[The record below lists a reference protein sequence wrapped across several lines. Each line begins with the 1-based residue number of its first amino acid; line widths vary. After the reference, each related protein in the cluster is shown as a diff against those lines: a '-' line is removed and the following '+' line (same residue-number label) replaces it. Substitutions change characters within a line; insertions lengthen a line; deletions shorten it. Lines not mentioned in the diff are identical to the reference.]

1 MKHILATALFALT
14 LVTGAAFA
22 STDQDAHSRY
32 DSHSVEGD
40 SALWGVGG

>member
-1 MKHILATALFALT
+1 MKRIFAIALFALS

-22 STDQDAHSRY
+22 STDQDAHSHY